1 MTQISQCGLVKVITT
16 AYQQIHYVFEAML
29 NINLE
34 QWQLKEILHQIK
46 VSRIYICIIKE
57 ANIKSC
63 GRQYCVIYYLT

>member
-46 VSRIYICIIKE
+46 V
-57 ANIKSC
+57 
-63 GRQYCVIYYLT
+63 L